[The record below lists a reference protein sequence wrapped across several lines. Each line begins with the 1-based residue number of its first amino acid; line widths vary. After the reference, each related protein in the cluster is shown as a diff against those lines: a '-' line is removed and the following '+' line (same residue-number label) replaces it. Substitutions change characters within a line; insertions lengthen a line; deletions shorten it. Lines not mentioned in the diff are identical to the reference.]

1 MRRTF
6 YVGVGFA
13 LGVAATRRTRRA
25 REAALAALT
34 PTSIAA
40 NVADA
45 IAEVG
50 QALGGFLTDVRIGM
64 EQRESELATVV
75 DQAVLDQP
83 VPPQSVL
90 PQSALNQPAL
100 TQDAA
105 PAFSEPAVKP
115 VPTAAPRHA
124 RAIGA
129 VARSDRGWR
138 TG

>member
-1 MRRTF
+1 LRRTF

-13 LGVAATRRTRRA
+13 IGVAATRRTRRA
-25 REAALAALT
+25 REAALAAIT

-45 IAEVG
+45 ISEVG
-50 QALGGFLTDVRIGM
+50 HSLGGFVTDVRAGM
-64 EQRESELATVV
+64 QQREAELVAVVNHQTGVTSWVPPELAG
-75 DQAVLDQP
+75 
-83 VPPQSVL
+83 
-90 PQSALNQPAL
+90 
-100 TQDAA
+100 
-105 PAFSEPAVKP
+105 
-115 VPTAAPRHA
+115 PTRYDA